1 MPAGFEEYDWKN
13 GWPLIADRAVVV
25 YGHGVKGRS

>member
-13 GWPLIADRAVVV
+13 GWPLVDAKRIAIFGR
-25 YGHGVKGRS
+25 GVPGR